1 MEKKEHLTESGLNRI
16 LAIKFSFKYGANS
29 IEGAPKP
36 TRGLGALN
44 W

>member
-1 MEKKEHLTESGLNRI
+1 MCRIVARTGLNQIRR
-16 LAIKFSFKYGANS
+16 KS